1 MDRVELTIHTT
12 SLGAD
17 IVSEA
22 LMNEGATGTMV
33 EDRAD
38 IPDPDK
44 PNGYW
49 EIIDPNLINTLPE
62 DVLVHAW
69 FEPDERFADRMGALK
84 SRMAEL
90 KAADLGIDLGSL
102 EMNTV
107 NVRDEDWAEV
117 WKKFYKPFRA
127 GQRLV
132 VKPTWEHYA
141 AQEHD
146 LVMEI
151 DPGMAFGSGT
161 HETTGMCLELLEDV
175 LLEHPV
181 KSVIDVGTG
190 SGILAIGAAMLGAQ
204 DVLAIDIDPTA
215 VKVAKE
221 NVEHNHLENV
231 IRAVEGNLLE
241 STDGVWEV
249 CVANIIADVIC
260 MFAKPLIPHIV
271 PGGLFICS
279 GIIKEREQDVVN
291 ALNEAKYTIL
301 EIRRKGEW
309 VAMLSRR
316 PD

>member
-1 MDRVELTIHTT
+1 MDWVELTIHTT
-12 SLGAD
+12 TMGAD

-22 LMNEGATGTMV
+22 LINEGATGTMV

-69 FEPDERFADRMGALK
+69 FEPDEKFADRMGALK
-84 SRMAEL
+84 ARMAEL
-90 KAADLGIDLGSL
+90 KAADLGIDMGSL
-102 EMNTV
+102 EMNTL
-107 NVRDEDWAEV
+107 NVHDEDWSEV

-127 GQRLV
+127 GKRLV
-132 VKPTWEHYA
+132 VKPTWELYD
-141 AQEHD
+141 AQEND

-175 LLEHPV
+175 MLKQPV
-181 KSVIDVGTG
+181 NTVIDVGTG
-190 SGILAIGAAMLGAQ
+190 SGILAIGAAMLGAK

-215 VKVAKE
+215 VKVAQE
-221 NVEHNHLENV
+221 NIEHNHLTDRIV
-231 IRAVEGNLLE
+231 AIEGNLLDK
-241 STDGVWEV
+241 TDSSCDL

-260 MFAKPLIPHIV
+260 FFAKPLTAHIV
-271 PGGLFICS
+271 PGGKFICS
-279 GIIKEREQDVVN
+279 GIIKEREGDVHN
-291 ALNEAKYTIL
+291 ALIEAGYEII

-316 PD
+316 PS

>member
-1 MDRVELTIHTT
+1 MDWVELTIHTT
-12 SLGAD
+12 TMGAD

-22 LMNEGATGTMV
+22 LITEGATGTMV

-62 DVLVHAW
+62 DVVVHAW
-69 FEPDERFADRMGALK
+69 FEPDEKFADRMGALRT
-84 SRMAEL
+84 RMAEL
-90 KAADLGIDLGSL
+90 KAADLGIDLGTL
-102 EMNTV
+102 EIGTV
-107 NVRDEDWAEV
+107 NVHDEDWSEV

-127 GQRLV
+127 GKRLV
-132 VKPTWEHYA
+132 VKPTWELYD
-141 AQEHD
+141 AQEND

-175 LLEHPV
+175 MLRQPV
-181 KSVIDVGTG
+181 DTVIDVGTG
-190 SGILAIGAAMLGAQ
+190 SGILAIGAAMLGAK

-215 VKVAKE
+215 VKVARE
-221 NVEHNHLENV
+221 NVEHNNLQGV

-241 STDGVWEV
+241 STDGVCQV

-260 MFAKPLIPHIV
+260 MFSRPLIPHIV

-291 ALNEAKYTIL
+291 ALTEANYTIL